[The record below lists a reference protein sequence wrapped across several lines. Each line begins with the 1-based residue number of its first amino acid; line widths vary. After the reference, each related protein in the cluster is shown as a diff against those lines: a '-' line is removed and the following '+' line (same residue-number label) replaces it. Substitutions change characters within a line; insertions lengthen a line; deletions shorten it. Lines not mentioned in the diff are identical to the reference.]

1 MDARLRAA
9 RRRRE
14 RWARASRPAAVDLLI
29 VAHAP
34 PASLDRYF
42 YFPSVPRQD
51 SLFRE
56 VARAVLKA
64 EPDRDDKRALLRLL
78 RDAGVYLIDVS
89 LEPLPE
95 GSELAPLIP
104 GLLRRIRRLNPQR
117 IVLVKADVYDEAF
130 EAVRDAGLP
139 VIDERIPFPGSG
151 RQQEFR
157 VGFARAIDSRRRPS
171 KVASQPSPVNPT
183 RGDAAGRR
191 GRRYALGHADD

>member
-1 MDARLRAA
+1 MDASHRAA

-14 RWARASRPAAVDLLI
+14 RWAREFRPEAVDLLI

-64 EPDRDDKRALLRLL
+64 EPEREDKRALLRTL
-78 RDAGVYLIDVS
+78 REAGVYLIDVS
-89 LEPLPE
+89 LEPLQE
-95 GSELAPLIP
+95 RSALAPLIP
-104 GLLRRIRRLNPQR
+104 GLLRRIRRLDPQR
-117 IVLVKADVYDEAF
+117 IVLVKSDVYDAAF
-130 EAVRDAGLP
+130 SAIRDAGLP

-151 RQQEFR
+151 RQREFR
-157 VGFARAIDSRRRPS
+157 VAFARAMRSR
-171 KVASQPSPVNPT
+171 
-183 RGDAAGRR
+183 
-191 GRRYALGHADD
+191 

>member
-1 MDARLRAA
+1 MDARHRAA

-14 RWARASRPAAVDLLI
+14 RWARAFRPDAVDLLI
-29 VAHAP
+29 AAHAP

-42 YFPSVPRQD
+42 YFPNVPRQD

-64 EPDRDDKRALLRLL
+64 EPEREDKRELLRML

-95 GSELAPLIP
+95 RSDVAPLMP
-104 GLLRRIRRLNPQR
+104 GLLRRIRRLDPRR
-117 IVLVKADVYDEAF
+117 IVLVKSNVYDEAF
-130 EAVRDAGLP
+130 DAIRDAGLP
-139 VIDERIPFPGSG
+139 VIAARIPFPGSG

-157 VGFARAIDSRRRPS
+157 VAFARAIKSR
-171 KVASQPSPVNPT
+171 
-183 RGDAAGRR
+183 
-191 GRRYALGHADD
+191 

>member
-1 MDARLRAA
+1 MDARHRAA

-14 RWARASRPAAVDLLI
+14 RWALAFRPEAVDVLI

-42 YFPSVPRQD
+42 YFPNVPRQD

-64 EPDRDDKRALLRLL
+64 EPEREDKRALLRRL
-78 RDAGVYLIDVS
+78 REAGVYLIDVS

-95 GSELAPLIP
+95 GSELDPLIP
-104 GLLRRIRRLNPQR
+104 GLLRRIRRLDPQR
-117 IVLVKADVYDEAF
+117 IVLVKTNVYDEAF
-130 EAVRDAGLP
+130 DAIRGAGLP
-139 VIDERIPFPGSG
+139 VIDARIPFPGSG

-157 VGFARAIDSRRRPS
+157 VAFARAM
-171 KVASQPSPVNPT
+171 KT
-183 RGDAAGRR
+183 R
-191 GRRYALGHADD
+191 

>member
-1 MDARLRAA
+1 MAMDARHRAA

-14 RWARASRPAAVDLLI
+14 RWARAFRPEAVDLLI

-34 PASLDRYF
+34 PESLDRYF
-42 YFPSVPRQD
+42 YFPNVPRQD

-64 EPDRDDKRALLRLL
+64 EPEREDKRALLRKL
-78 RDAGVYLIDVS
+78 REAGVHLIDVS

-104 GLLRRIRRLNPQR
+104 GLLRRIRRLDPQR

-130 EAVRDAGLP
+130 DAIRDAGLP
-139 VIDERIPFPGSG
+139 VIDARIPFPGSG

-157 VGFARAIDSRRRPS
+157 VAFARAMKSR
-171 KVASQPSPVNPT
+171 
-183 RGDAAGRR
+183 
-191 GRRYALGHADD
+191 